1 MQASALNR
9 RETMRGL
16 AALLGVSAL
25 PADVLAKAA
34 KAPGAGL
41 PASSQALLTAYADTL
56 LPRTD
61 TPGAVDAGVPKLFSA
76 LLADWASPQTRTSV
90 LEALRKVDVSAGAGG
105 FAAKP
110 PGRRKAILAAHDQA
124 NFADPGYRRLRELV
138 LVLYY
143 SSEPGAT
150 VELRYEHAPGAFE
163 PSIPITAQTRAWAGA
178 GYI

>member
-9 RETMRGL
+9 RETICGL

-34 KAPGAGL
+34 NSAQPGL
-41 PASSQALLTAYADTL
+41 PESSRALATAFADTL
-56 LPRTD
+56 MPRTD
-61 TPGAVDAGVPKLFSA
+61 TPGAVDAGVPALLSA
-76 LLADWASPQTRTSV
+76 LLANWASPRTRAGV
-90 LEALRKVDVSAGAGG
+90 IEALQRIDASAGAGG

-110 PGRRKAILAAHDQA
+110 ADRRNAILAAHDQA
-124 NFADPGYRRLRELV
+124 NFADPDYRRLRELV

>member
-9 RETMRGL
+9 RETLGGL
-16 AALLGVSAL
+16 AALLGVSVL

-34 KAPGAGL
+34 KSQVRL
-41 PASSQALLTAYADTL
+41 PAPIHALATAYADTL
-56 LPRTD
+56 IPRTD
-61 TPGAVDAGVPKLFSA
+61 TPGAVDAGVPGLFAA
-76 LLADWASPQTRTSV
+76 LLADWAAPPTRAGV
-90 LEALRKVDVSAGAGG
+90 LEALQKIDVAAGKGG
-105 FAAKP
+105 FAAKSAAQ
-110 PGRRKAILAAHDQA
+110 RKAMLAPYDQA
-124 NFADPGYRRLRELV
+124 NFADNGYRRLRDLM

-163 PSIPITAQTRAWAGA
+163 PSVPITAQTRAWAGA

>member
-1 MQASALNR
+1 MQTSGFSR
-9 RETMRGL
+9 RETIGAL
-16 AALLGVSAL
+16 AGLLGVAVL
-25 PADVLAKAA
+25 PAGVLAKAA
-34 KAPGAGL
+34 NAAAPGL
-41 PASSQALLTAYADTL
+41 PAATQSLLAAYADTL
-56 LPRTD
+56 MPRTD

-76 LLADWASPQTRTSV
+76 LLADWASPQTRASI
-90 LEALRKVDVSAGAGG
+90 LEALQQIDVAAGAGG

-110 PGRRKAILAAHDQA
+110 ANQRKTILATHDRA
-124 NFADPGYRRLRELV
+124 NFAAPGYRRLRELV

-163 PSIPITAQTRAWAGA
+163 PSVPITAQTRAWAGA

>member
-1 MQASALNR
+1 MEDLAFDR
-9 RETMRGL
+9 RGAICGL
-16 AALLGVSAL
+16 AALLGVSVL

-34 KAPGAGL
+34 KAEASLPGQL
-41 PASSQALLTAYADTL
+41 PSVLAAYADTL
-56 LPRTD
+56 MPRTD
-61 TPGAVDAGVPKLFSA
+61 TPGALDAGVPRLFSA
-76 LLADWASPQTRTSV
+76 LLVNWASPQTRASM
-90 LEALRKVDVSAGAGG
+90 LEALQGIDAAAGPAG

-110 PGRRKAILAAHDQA
+110 AVERGAILAAYDQA
-124 NFADPGYRRLRELV
+124 NFAAPGYRRLRELV

-163 PSIPITAQTRAWAGA
+163 PSLPLTAQTRAWAGA

>member
-9 RETMRGL
+9 RETLGGL
-16 AALLGVSAL
+16 AALLGASTL

-34 KAPGAGL
+34 KADVRL
-41 PASSQALLTAYADTL
+41 PAPIQSLASAYADTL
-56 LPRTD
+56 MPRTD
-61 TPGAVDAGVPKLFSA
+61 TPGAVDAGVPRLFAA
-76 LLADWASPQTRTSV
+76 LLADWASPQTRASV
-90 LEALRKVDVSAGAGG
+90 LEALQKIDGAAGTGG
-105 FAAKP
+105 FAAKSAAQ
-110 PGRRKAILAAHDQA
+110 RRAMLAPYDQA
-124 NFADPGYRRLRELV
+124 NFADTGYRRLRELM

-163 PSIPITAQTRAWAGA
+163 PSVPITAQTRAWAGA